1 MDNEVARFCL
11 IKGYSHASMVCKMVN
26 AIAIHFEKNLILS
39 WFLRVPLSENISD
52 FPSRS
57 VEHPFLDT
65 SLFAETL
72 SDLVF
77 VCAQKLVW
85 VNAPG

>member
-1 MDNEVARFCL
+1 
-11 IKGYSHASMVCKMVN
+11 MVCKMVN